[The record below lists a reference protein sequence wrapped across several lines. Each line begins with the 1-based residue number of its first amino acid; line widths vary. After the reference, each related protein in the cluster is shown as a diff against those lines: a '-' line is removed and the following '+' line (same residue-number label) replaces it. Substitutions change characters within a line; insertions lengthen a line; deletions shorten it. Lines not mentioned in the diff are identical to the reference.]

1 MVNSFRGTGVAMV
14 TPFQHDGT
22 VDFEALRKVT
32 DHIINGGV
40 EYLVV
45 LGTTGEAVTL
55 TKKEK
60 FAILDTVVEH
70 ANGRVPIMAG
80 FGGNYTAQI
89 IEDMREYHFNGISAV
104 LSVSPYYN
112 RPNQEGIFR
121 HFMAIAEA
129 APRPV
134 MLYNVPP
141 RTASNMTAETTLRL
155 ANAAP
160 GQIFA
165 VKEASGDMKQ
175 VMDIVHR
182 RPDNFLVL
190 SGDDNL
196 TLPMMSFGTDGLISV
211 IGNALPRETS
221 DMVRAALRNDFP
233 AARELHFQLLPFV
246 EQIFADGSPAG
257 VKSLLEILGIGSR
270 AVRLP
275 LVDIREDV
283 YAKLEKLVGEK
294 AFVSHAEQR

>member
-60 FAILDTVVEH
+60 YAILDAVVEH
-70 ANGRVPIMAG
+70 TNGRVPIMAG
-80 FGGNYTAQI
+80 FGGNFTAQI

-112 RPNQEGIFR
+112 KPNQEGIFR

-283 YAKLEKLVGEK
+283 YAKLEKLIGEK